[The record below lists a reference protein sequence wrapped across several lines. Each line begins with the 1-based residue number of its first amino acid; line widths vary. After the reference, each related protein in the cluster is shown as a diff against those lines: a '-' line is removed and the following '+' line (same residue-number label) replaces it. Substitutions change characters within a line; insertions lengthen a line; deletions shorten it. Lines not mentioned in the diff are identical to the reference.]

1 MPSAKHLLL
10 AAVALV
16 FGLVIGG
23 LGPRSEVRALQARVD
38 ELEAAPRRG
47 GAQVTSLFRG
57 RMWENE
63 ASGSPAPE
71 PSADVVAP
79 SPEPAAEPSDAEP
92 PSQVPS
98 SPPSG
103 PGDAPPLD
111 DHAAEQIKEGLQIRR
126 AQAIAALREQ
136 AGATEDQMADVD
148 EIVDQ
153 MNADLAA
160 VAETWV
166 AATGEGDLSRRD
178 MMLLASE
185 TLDVLIDTEDA
196 LYGTFS
202 SEQRA
207 SLSEEIL
214 DPTAYVDG
222 SVVDRFAELEPR

>member
-1 MPSAKHLLL
+1 MRDGWAAKHLVL

-38 ELEAAPRRG
+38 ELEAKPCRG
-47 GAQVTSLFRG
+47 GAEVTSLFRG
-57 RMWENE
+57 RMWENDQTAPPPE
-63 ASGSPAPE
+63 EPVAPAPPSRPEPAEVVAAPSE
-71 PSADVVAP
+71 PSAAP
-79 SPEPAAEPSDAEP
+79 SGASTP
-92 PSQVPS
+92 PNVD
-98 SPPSG
+98 G
-103 PGDAPPLD
+103 E
-111 DHAAEQIKEGLQIRR
+111 AAEQIKEGLQIRR

-136 AGATEDQMADVD
+136 AGASDDQMADVD
-148 EIVDQ
+148 VIVDQ

-166 AATGEGDLSRRD
+166 AAAGEGDLSRRD

-196 LYGTFS
+196 LFGTFS

-207 SLSEEIL
+207 ALSEEVL

-222 SVVDRFAELEPR
+222 SVVDRFSELEPR